1 MWAGAWV
8 RTEVSSAGVDR
19 LSAHSHLHL
28 LGVDVRQFSE
38 WPQHLLGTAEVATWR
53 HRRHSARPLLVNLQ
67 QQQTIRPP
75 SSVSSCTATAN
86 KRSCLLAFFSTVA
99 HVFQKNIVTWAAH
112 PLEEW
117 RQSRRVLFS
126 SGRDSWARRWVNL
139 LTLWRM
145 ASAMLDLRLPSQP
158 YGITVIL
165 WPIPNYTAWWQKRTC
180 VNNLLVAESKTAGSR
195 TCDLSESN
203 TVTITSAG
211 HPVLVYCPYFPHLL

>member
-28 LGVDVRQFSE
+28 LGVDVRQFSD

-99 HVFQKNIVTWAAH
+99 HVFQKKYSYVSRAPVRGMEAE
-112 PLEEW
+112 P
-117 RQSRRVLFS
+117 QSAIFFR
-126 SGRDSWARRWVNL
+126 SWLVARRWVNL

-165 WPIPNYTAWWQKRTC
+165 WPNYTAWWQKRAC

-195 TCDLSESN
+195 TCNLSESN

>member
-1 MWAGAWV
+1 MCD
-8 RTEVSSAGVDR
+8 SSVIDHSIF
-19 LSAHSHLHL
+19 SAL
-28 LGVDVRQFSE
+28 LK
-38 WPQHLLGTAEVATWR
+38 LLRDGIGDTALGRCWSICSNNRPSDLQAA
-53 HRRHSARPLLVNLQ
+53 SAAARP
-67 QQQTIRPP
+67 RPIN
-75 SSVSSCTATAN
+75 V
-86 KRSCLLAFFSTVA
+86 CLLAFFSTVA
-99 HVFQKNIVTWAAH
+99 HVYQKKYSYVSRA
-112 PLEEW
+112 PLRGMEAEP
-117 RQSRRVLFS
+117 QSAIFFR
-126 SGRDSWARRWVNL
+126 SWLVARRWVNL